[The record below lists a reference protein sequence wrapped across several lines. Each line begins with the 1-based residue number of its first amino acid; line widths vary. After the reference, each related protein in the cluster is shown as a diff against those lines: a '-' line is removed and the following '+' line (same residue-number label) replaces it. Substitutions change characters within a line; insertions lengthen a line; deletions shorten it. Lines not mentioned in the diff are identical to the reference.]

1 MAMSGLGAR
10 GITRLSLILILV
22 GSLWGCMAAGVSVQ
36 HGEELGAAGR
46 WEEAA
51 QFFME
56 AAKQEPQNIEVRI
69 GLAISLQEASQQV
82 AQQAERLLND
92 NRLDEAAA
100 AYRRAL
106 SYNSENTAAQA
117 GLERIAV
124 QRQVGDRLT
133 FAQARIDQREWRA
146 AQSEVAAALRLDP
159 EHPRAKAMQ
168 QQITLQLKAEG
179 PPPSAESDEELAA
192 KQMFSTQP
200 VTLRFRDTDI
210 KEVLEVFSRTAGVNI
225 FTDESLPAKRIT
237 TYFKDLPLREAF
249 NLILVS
255 NRLFAKR
262 VAPNTV
268 IVVPDNPG
276 KRQQYDSLSVQ
287 TFYLSDADAKVAV
300 NLLRTI
306 LNTRQV
312 FVNEKLNALVVRD
325 TPEKIELARK
335 VLSANDRGVGEV
347 EIDLEVLEVDRE
359 RLENL
364 GIDLQPR
371 TYSVLLAFPQTIP
384 IQSFWTAI
392 RSLSTLSITNPSL
405 ILNLVKSDSSTKIL
419 ANPTVRV
426 LDRQKARLLIGQRRP
441 FQISSFV
448 SVPAVAG
455 SAATLPTGA
464 VSTTQTNVEYRDIG
478 LKLTLTPIVHLTGE
492 VTVEMNFE
500 ISAVGAPIAGVSGG
514 DLLPPVNTR
523 NLDTFIKVKNGE
535 TRLLGGLLQTT
546 DTVNNSRVPFLSD
559 IPGLGRL
566 FVSPNTDQ
574 SRTDVLISI
583 TPRIVKILERPVP
596 DIESFPSGTAESFGP
611 PAPIPVIT
619 PPAPAPTPPAPRP
632 VVPQPSPPPGPGTS
646 PTPGTPLSPG
656 APQGVGGPQGSPQ

>member
-1 MAMSGLGAR
+1 MAMSRLGAR
-10 GITRLSLILILV
+10 GISRQTLILV
-22 GSLWGCMAAGVSVQ
+22 LAGSLWGCAPAGVSVQ
-36 HGEELGAAGR
+36 RGEELTAAGR
-46 WEEAA
+46 WEEAV
-51 QFFME
+51 QFYME
-56 AAKQEPQNIEVRI
+56 AAKREPQNIEVRI
-69 GLAISLQEASQQV
+69 GLAISLQNASEQV
-82 AQQAERLLND
+82 TQQAESLLND

-106 SYNSENTAAQA
+106 SYWSENTAAQA

-124 QRQVGDRLT
+124 RRQVEDRLT
-133 FAQARIDQREWRA
+133 FAQARMDQGEWRA
-146 AQSEVAAALRLDP
+146 AQNEVAAALRLDS
-159 EHPRAKAMQ
+159 ENSHAKAMQ
-168 QQITLQLKAEG
+168 QQIILHLKAEG
-179 PPPSAESDEELAA
+179 PSPPAESDEELAA

-276 KRQQYDSLSVQ
+276 KRQQYDNLSVQ

-347 EIDLEVLEVDRE
+347 EIDVEVLEVDRE
-359 RLENL
+359 RLESL

-371 TYSVLLAFPQTIP
+371 TYSVTLNFPPNIP
-384 IQSFWTAI
+384 VSNVANAI
-392 RSLSTLSITNPSL
+392 KNLSTLTLSNPSL
-405 ILNLVKSDSSTKIL
+405 VLNLVKNDSSTKIL
-419 ANPTVRV
+419 ANPTVRI

-478 LKLTLTPIVHLTGE
+478 LKMTLTPIVHLTGE

-500 ISAVGAPIAGVSGG
+500 ISAVGAPI
-514 DLLPPVNTR
+514 P
-523 NLDTFIKVKNGE
+523 GE
-535 TRLLGGLLQTT
+535 TRLLGGLLQST
-546 DTVNNSRVPFLSD
+546 DTVANSRIPFLSD

-566 FVSPNTDQ
+566 FTTPNTDQ
-574 SRTDVLISI
+574 SRVDVLISL
-583 TPRIVKILERPVP
+583 TPRIVKILERPVS

-619 PPAPAPTPPAPRP
+619 PPAPAPTPPAPAPPPPAPRP
-632 VVPQPSPPPGPGTS
+632 ALPQPGSPQTPGGFQ
-646 PTPGTPLSPG
+646 TPGTPQG
-656 APQGVGGPQGSPQ
+656 AGGPQGSPQ

>member
-1 MAMSGLGAR
+1 MAMSRLGAR
-10 GITRLSLILILV
+10 GISRLSLILFLA
-22 GSLWGCMAAGVSVQ
+22 GSLLGCTAAGVSVQ
-36 HGEELGAAGR
+36 RGEELSAAGR
-46 WEEAA
+46 WEEAV
-51 QFFME
+51 QFYME
-56 AAKQEPQNIEVRI
+56 AAKQEPQNLEVRI
-69 GLAISLQEASQQV
+69 GLAISLQNASEQV
-82 AQQAERLLND
+82 TQQAERLLND

-106 SYNSENTAAQA
+106 SYNSENTGAQT

-124 QRQVGDRLT
+124 RRQVEDRLS
-133 FAQARIDQREWRA
+133 FAQARIDQGEWRA
-146 AQSEVAAALRLDP
+146 AQNEVAAALRLDP
-159 EHPRAKAMQ
+159 ENPRAKAMQ
-168 QQITLQLKAEG
+168 QQITLRLKAEG
-179 PPPSAESDEELAA
+179 PPSPAESDEELVA
-192 KQMFSTQP
+192 KEMFSTQP

-276 KRQQYDSLSVQ
+276 KRQQYDSLTVQ

-312 FVNEKLNALVVRD
+312 FVNEKLNALVIRD

-371 TYSVLLAFPQTIP
+371 TYSVTLAFPATIP
-384 IQSFWTAI
+384 VSGFTAAI
-392 RSLSTLSITNPSL
+392 KNLSTVALTNPSL
-405 ILNLVKSDSSTKIL
+405 ILNLVKSDNSTKIL

-455 SAATLPTGA
+455 SATGGLPTGA
-464 VSTTQTNVEYRDIG
+464 VTTTQTNVEYRDIG

-546 DTVNNSRVPFLSD
+546 ETVNNSRIPFLSD

-574 SRTDVLISI
+574 TRTDVLISI

-632 VVPQPSPPPGPGTS
+632 VVPQPSPPPGPGT
-646 PTPGTPLSPG
+646 PQTPGTPVSPG
-656 APQGVGGPQGSPQ
+656 VPGGPQGPPQ